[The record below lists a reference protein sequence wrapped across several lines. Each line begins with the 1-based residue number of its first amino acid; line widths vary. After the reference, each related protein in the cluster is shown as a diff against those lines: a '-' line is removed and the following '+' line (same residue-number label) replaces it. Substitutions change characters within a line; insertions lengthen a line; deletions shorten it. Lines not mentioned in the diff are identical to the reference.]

1 MVKLDRPKKVTLPN
15 GTTFH
20 AKYKILKRDSLPAD
34 ANIRRAFKRQRKQKE
49 QGQRDKGVG
58 SVFKKG
64 FSLIK
69 RALTSKTRTQALK
82 YIGKKAIK
90 YESEL

>member
-49 QGQRDKGVG
+49 QG
-58 SVFKKG
+58 
-64 FSLIK
+64 
-69 RALTSKTRTQALK
+69 
-82 YIGKKAIK
+82 
-90 YESEL
+90 